1 MGKKI
6 LTLNIGAA
14 GIVLAEYD
22 VGAKVPRLLKYGTAN
37 LAADIDAGN
46 ADMILVPA
54 IQGIMREKGM
64 KPGKVAVSIS
74 GQMAFLRTVAIPMVG
89 DSEKFASLVRGDIE
103 QNIPFPIDDH

>member
-22 VGAKVPRLLKYGTAN
+22 VGAKTPRLLKYGTAN

-46 ADMILVPA
+46 ADMILVQPF
-54 IQGIMREKGM
+54 K
-64 KPGKVAVSIS
+64 
-74 GQMAFLRTVAIPMVG
+74 
-89 DSEKFASLVRGDIE
+89 ASCARRG
-103 QNIPFPIDDH
+103 